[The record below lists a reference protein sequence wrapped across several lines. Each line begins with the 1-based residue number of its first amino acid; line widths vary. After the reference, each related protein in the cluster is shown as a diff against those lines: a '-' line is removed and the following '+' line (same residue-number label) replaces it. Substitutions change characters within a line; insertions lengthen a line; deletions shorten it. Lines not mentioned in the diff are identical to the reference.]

1 MGQSFSDF
9 FYTSRQVDTCVEKKK
24 KQICERKGGRERVKR
39 YSGKKKR
46 KGPSLMSFGGFLEN
60 STGGGGA
67 RVVVDIPYSNGNGN
81 NHHNM
86 PAGALVQP
94 RLVTPP
100 LTKSMFN
107 SSPGL
112 SLGLV
117 RLHSDRSSLYHYQL
131 PSFFFLFFLGDFF
144 LLFFSFFCAATEYRW
159 TSGSCG

>member
-1 MGQSFSDF
+1 MKGREEGEGYSG
-9 FYTSRQVDTCVEKKK
+9 EKK
-24 KQICERKGGRERVKR
+24 E
-39 YSGKKKR
+39 

-86 PAGALVQP
+86 PSGALVQP

-117 RLHSDRSSLYHYQL
+117 RPLRSLSSYMITIF
-131 PSFFFLFFLGDFF
+131 SFPF
-144 LLFFSFFCAATEYRW
+144 LLLNMIFF
-159 TSGSCG
+159 

>member
-1 MGQSFSDF
+1 
-9 FYTSRQVDTCVEKKK
+9 
-24 KQICERKGGRERVKR
+24 
-39 YSGKKKR
+39 
-46 KGPSLMSFGGFLEN
+46 MSFGGFLEN

-67 RVVVDIPYSNGNGN
+67 ARVVVDIPYSNGSGN

-86 PAGALVQP
+86 PSGALVQS

-117 RLHSDRSSLYHYQL
+117 RPLRSLSLYDYHL
-131 PSFFFLFFLGDFF
+131 FLF
-144 LLFFSFFCAATEYRW
+144 LLFLNMFLFS
-159 TSGSCG
+159 G

>member
-1 MGQSFSDF
+1 
-9 FYTSRQVDTCVEKKK
+9 
-24 KQICERKGGRERVKR
+24 
-39 YSGKKKR
+39 
-46 KGPSLMSFGGFLEN
+46 MSFGGFLEN

-86 PAGALVQP
+86 PSGALVQP

-117 RLHSDRSSLYHYQL
+117 RPLRSLSFYDYHL
-131 PSFFFLFFLGDFF
+131 FLFLFFFLS
-144 LLFFSFFCAATEYRW
+144 FS
-159 TSGSCG
+159 